1 MTTRKIIKSTAIGA
15 TLLTSVLA
23 AAIVNAASGPEWL
36 GEQIALSDGSSYF
49 AKAAAQ
55 GPEGRPAVAQGSER
69 DSFLETQLAMS
80 DGSPHAVEY
89 GGSAGPEGKRAQSNP
104 DHKAA
109 FVQRQLRITD
119 GSPE

>member
-1 MTTRKIIKSTAIGA
+1 MTTRKIVKSTAIGA

-55 GPEGRPAVAQGSER
+55 GPEGRPAVARGSER

-80 DGSPHAVEY
+80 DGSPYRAEHGA
-89 GGSAGPEGKRAQSNP
+89 AQGPEGKRAQFSAE
-104 DHKAA
+104 HGAS
-109 FVQRQLRITD
+109 FVEHQVRITD